1 MLQRL
6 KNFSLW
12 ILKKKKKQNQ
22 YKNTIDRVS
31 WVLKE
36 TVSMGA
42 QDLCQLHNFQWEK
55 KKLYN
60 QFSICIYT
68 FIEIIQRE
76 EIIIVNISV
85 YEEKRV

>member
-1 MLQRL
+1 M
-6 KNFSLW
+6 
-12 ILKKKKKQNQ
+12 
-22 YKNTIDRVS
+22 DRVN

-68 FIEIIQRE
+68 FIEI
-76 EIIIVNISV
+76 V
-85 YEEKRV
+85 